1 MTEPFHGGEGVRCR
15 DVIDSQAVERG
26 RTTSMV
32 QPTYDDANLLLRLYE
47 IRREDRMRQARQWFL
62 FEFKPGDWSQIRE
75 TFFTGVEQDNYL
87 RMVVSYWDMVCAL
100 VKQGVLNKDLFYTT
114 NGEHLAVWNKTK
126 PWIAGVREEAKD
138 PLMLRN
144 LEEIAEDTT
153 RWRTRQLE
161 KFQ

>member
-1 MTEPFHGGEGVRCR
+1 
-15 DVIDSQAVERG
+15 
-26 RTTSMV
+26 MV

-47 IRREDRMRQARQWFL
+47 LRREDKLRQARHWFL
-62 FEFKPGDWSQIRE
+62 FEFKPGAWSEVRE
-75 TFFTGVEQDNYL
+75 GFFTGKEQDNYL

-126 PWIAGVREEAKD
+126 IWVAGLREEFNN

-144 LEEIAEDTT
+144 LEDIAEDTES
-153 RWRTRQLE
+153 WRQRQME
-161 KFQ
+161 KPR

>member
-1 MTEPFHGGEGVRCR
+1 MEASRARHR
-15 DVIDSQAVERG
+15 DTIDSQDVERR

-32 QPTYDDANLLLRLYE
+32 QPTYDDANLLLRVYE
-47 IRREDRMRQARQWFL
+47 IRREDRMRQARHWFL
-62 FEFKPGDWSQIRE
+62 FEFKPAAWSEIRE
-75 TFFTGVEQDNYL
+75 QFFTGTEQDNYL

-126 PWIAGVREEAKD
+126 LWVEGVRQEFKN

-144 LEEIAEDTT
+144 LEEIAEDTMQ
-153 RWRTRQLE
+153 WRARQME
-161 KFQ
+161 KYQ

>member
-1 MTEPFHGGEGVRCR
+1 
-15 DVIDSQAVERG
+15 
-26 RTTSMV
+26 MV

-47 IRREDRMRQARQWFL
+47 LRREDKLRQARHWFL
-62 FEFKPGDWSQIRE
+62 FEFKPGAWSEVRE
-75 TFFTGVEQDNYL
+75 GFFTGEEQDNYL

-126 PWIAGVREEAKD
+126 IWVAGLREEFNN

-144 LEEIAEDTT
+144 LEDIAEVTES
-153 RWRTRQLE
+153 WRQRQME
-161 KFQ
+161 KPR